1 MREDIKEVA
10 VVVVVVAVVVTG
22 EIPAGITVKV
32 TIRIRV
38 KVTARIK
45 AMVRTIKI
53 RDRITV
59 NKITI
64 SNSHSIPARE
74 ILTVEAVEAKEAH
87 LIIRTGETAVGKEE
101 EEEGFKVDGI
111 REAVTPIIISA
122 AVTTVAEID
131 NTEADR

>member
-1 MREDIKEVA
+1 MREDIKE
-10 VVVVVVAVVVTG
+10 VAVVVTG
-22 EIPAGITVKV
+22 EIPAGITGKI
-32 TIRIRV
+32 TDRIRV
-38 KVTARIK
+38 KVTGRIK

-74 ILTVEAVEAKEAH
+74 ILTVGAVGAKEAH
-87 LIIRTGETAVGKEE
+87 LIRTGETAVGKEE